1 MPQTARQRTSSAPAG
16 YSIVDRVALATRSR
30 IGRAVLP
37 GRAPRHCL
45 PSQRRP
51 STSRYTMNIEIVPN
65 VEGLAIGMGVDILT
79 GEAKA
84 PVVTNP
90 PIASFPGTDGS
101 GGLVP
106 SQFTWT
112 TSSLVNSTSKYT
124 EVIDA
129 AASASGSA
137 WTEDGKVSVSSSVDF
152 LRAQKLA
159 DSPRSF
165 LISRSLMTSYSAP
178 TAAQLASI
186 TLPDAAKKLAPSD
199 PAAFI
204 DQYGTHVV
212 LGATYGAYFYGS
224 LNILTVTER
233 DKTAVSS
240 SLSTEISDFE
250 LANGKFTADFAAT
263 VKTMNRYY
271 DAQPTSV
278 LYGVDQG
285 SYPLNTVDQMQDF
298 LDNHF
303 SAQLENHG
311 AGQILSLLC
320 FAWDLLPDV
329 HTIPGY
335 KSGMLALNIAPTV
348 TSL

>member
-16 YSIVDRVALATRSR
+16 CSIVDRVALAARSR
-30 IGRAVLP
+30 IGHAVLP
-37 GRAPRHCL
+37 AARHATAF
-45 PSQRRP
+45 RRNVVHLL
-51 STSRYTMNIEIVPN
+51 SRYTMNIEIVPN

-112 TSSLVNSTSKYT
+112 TSSLVNSTSKYI

-152 LRAQKLA
+152 LRSQKFA
-159 DSPRSF
+159 DSRLSF

-186 TLPDAAKKLAPSD
+186 TLPDAAKKLAASD

-204 DQYGTHVV
+204 DQYG
-212 LGATYGAYFYGS
+212 
-224 LNILTVTER
+224 
-233 DKTAVSS
+233 
-240 SLSTEISDFE
+240 
-250 LANGKFTADFAAT
+250 
-263 VKTMNRYY
+263 
-271 DAQPTSV
+271 
-278 LYGVDQG
+278 
-285 SYPLNTVDQMQDF
+285 
-298 LDNHF
+298 
-303 SAQLENHG
+303 
-311 AGQILSLLC
+311 
-320 FAWDLLPDV
+320 
-329 HTIPGY
+329 
-335 KSGMLALNIAPTV
+335 
-348 TSL
+348 